1 MTTAAQQA
9 ISWAYRKTPAAALF
23 PLAGLIDQAAMAT
36 TVIPTQNELQIS
48 GGGVPLRLAMATTVI
63 APMEIES
70 SAARRA
76 VS

>member
-36 TVIPTQNELQIS
+36 TVIPGLS
-48 GGGVPLRLAMATTVI
+48 LSVGGDSCVVATTVI